1 MYRVLD
7 CIRYEHDYRLVLIAV
22 AICALT
28 AWTAWY
34 LYATSSSSRGFR
46 RLAWILQTAV
56 VTGSGIWATHFIAM
70 LAFKSAIPTTYDAIL
85 TLSSLLIAISV
96 TGIGFCIASD
106 PASNIKVVAAG
117 AVIGLGIA
125 TMHYS
130 GMSAMSIAGRIQWD
144 SVLVAASIVLGT
156 VFAVGAMWGF
166 KVTQSKLLAAGLL
179 TVAIC
184 TLHFT
189 AMGAAT
195 VQYDPT
201 VIIDAPQIDNT
212 LLATAIAAV
221 TLLAVLSGLTA
232 ALINV
237 QSTREAQERIAQ
249 LRHLADHDHLTGL
262 PNRGFIS
269 RMIDSLIGDQ
279 QSSPGGFALLFVDL
293 DRFKCVNDGHGHAA
307 GDYILQQAAARLRL
321 AASDNGVV
329 ARAGGDEFIIVL
341 HAAPPHSSVSSIA
354 STILSAFEQPF
365 EMRLGGHAKLG
376 VSIGMAVYPQDGANR
391 ESILR
396 AADRALYRAKR
407 TGGGAAMLA
416 A

>member
-28 AWTAWY
+28 AWTALY
-34 LYATSSSSRGFR
+34 LYETSFKSAGSRR
-46 RLAWILQTAV
+46 AAWLLQTAI

-96 TGIGFCIASD
+96 TGIGFCIAGD
-106 PASNIKVVAAG
+106 QASNAKVIAAG

-130 GMSAMSIAGRIQWD
+130 GMSAMSIAGRLQWD
-144 SVLVAASIVLGT
+144 SVLVAASVGLGT
-156 VFAVGAMWGF
+156 VFAIGAMWGF

-201 VIIDAPQIDNT
+201 IIIDSPQIDNT
-212 LLATAIAAV
+212 LLAMAIAAV
-221 TLLAVLSGLTA
+221 TLLAVFSGLTA

-237 QSTREAQERIAQ
+237 QTAHETQECIAQ
-249 LRHLADHDHLTGL
+249 LRHIADHDHLTGL

-269 RMIDSLIGDQ
+269 RMIDGLIGDAQ
-279 QSSPGGFALLFVDL
+279 NSGCGFALLFVDL
-293 DRFKCVNDGHGHAA
+293 DRFKCINDGHGHVA
-307 GDYILQQAAARLRL
+307 GDYLLQQAAARLRS
-321 AASDNGVV
+321 AASNNAVV
-329 ARAGGDEFIIVL
+329 ARAGGDEFIVVVHTGAP
-341 HAAPPHSSVSSIA
+341 HASVESIA

-365 EMRLGGHAKLG
+365 EMRWGGHAKLG
-376 VSIGMAVYPQDGANR
+376 VSIGAAFYPQDGSNR
-391 ESILR
+391 ESVLR

-407 TGGGAAMLA
+407 TGGGAAILA